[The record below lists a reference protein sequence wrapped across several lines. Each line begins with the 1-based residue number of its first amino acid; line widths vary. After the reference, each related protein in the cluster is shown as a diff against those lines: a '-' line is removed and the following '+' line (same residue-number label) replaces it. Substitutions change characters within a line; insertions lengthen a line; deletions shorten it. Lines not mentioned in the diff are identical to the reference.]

1 MVEASSTAA
10 HCSVVFLRIR
20 DASRTPSGAFPMDN
34 AVLAEEDR
42 IVLDSPDGIAVVVLG
57 NPRGA
62 LEFANHVLDSAK
74 DVALTIGMSH
84 GPVRVVQH
92 EGAAAAVA
100 GDDISLARFIAE
112 LASPGRILASR
123 SFRDH
128 LLRVAPER
136 GRYLAPAGRFTDR
149 ENRPHELFFADAGA
163 IAARRRRFL
172 VLATLGAGGIL
183 ALGIAGRYAVQG
195 SRPAAIDLDIKPEG
209 DVLVDGVFQG
219 TSPPLTRLQLSP
231 GKHTIEIR
239 NARYKSL
246 KLEVDVKAGERS
258 SLRHSFT
265 AASSPKSAIRKF
277 FDRFK

>member
-1 MVEASSTAA
+1 MVEASTTAA

-20 DASRTPSGAFPMDN
+20 DAARTPAAAFPMDN

-42 IVLDSPDGIAVVVLG
+42 IVLDSPDGIAVVILG
-57 NPRGA
+57 NPQGA
-62 LEFANHVLDSAK
+62 LEFANRALDNAK
-74 DVALTIGMSH
+74 VAPIAIGMSH
-84 GPVRVVQH
+84 GPVRVLQD
-92 EGAAAAVA
+92 EGAAPTVA

-112 LASPGRILASR
+112 LAAPGRILASR

-128 LLRVAPER
+128 LVRVAPGR

-149 ENRPHELFFADAGA
+149 QDRPHELYFADAGT

-172 VLATLGAGGIL
+172 IIAALAAGGIL
-183 ALGIAGRYAVQG
+183 TLGIAGRYAVQR
-195 SRPAAIDLDIKPEG
+195 SRPASIELDIKPEG

-219 TSPPLTRLQLSP
+219 TSPPLTRLQLTP

-239 NARYKSL
+239 NARYKSVNV
-246 KLEVDVKAGERS
+246 EVDVKAGEHS
-258 SLRHSFT
+258 SLKHSFT
-265 AASSPKSAIRKF
+265 AASGPKSAIRKF